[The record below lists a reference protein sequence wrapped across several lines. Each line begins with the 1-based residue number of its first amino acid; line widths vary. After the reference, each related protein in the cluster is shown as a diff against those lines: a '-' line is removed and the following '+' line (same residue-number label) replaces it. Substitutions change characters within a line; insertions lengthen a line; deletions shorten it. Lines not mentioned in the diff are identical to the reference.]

1 MILDQNLRLAD
12 NAAFIS
18 GGSGAVYAPNSIDLA
33 VNRDIG
39 QGTPVYVVFTIT
51 AAFAGSPSG
60 GSLRI
65 FSASGVN
72 SSTGVVNAGI
82 NVIASMDVDDTAMV
96 VGKQYVIPIPPHT
109 FSPTDGALTNGQ
121 RYISAGIFSSA
132 AITTLSMTIDVALT
146 YQDGKKFYASGFKFT
161 A

>member
-1 MILDQNLRLAD
+1 MILDNNLRLAD
-12 NAAFIS
+12 GAAFTS
-18 GGSGAVYAPNSIDLA
+18 GASGAVYAPNSIDLL

-65 FSASGVN
+65 FSASGVGG
-72 SSTGVVNAGI
+72 TGAINAGI
-82 NVIASMDVDDTAMV
+82 NVIASMDVDDTAMT
-96 VGKQYVIPIPPHT
+96 VGKQFVMAIPPHT
-109 FSPTDGALTNGQ
+109 FSPTNGDLTNGQ

-146 YQDGKKFYASGFKFT
+146 YQDGKKFYASGIKF